1 MLQKAVFS
9 QTKKLVPRTGL
20 EPVSL
25 AAADFK
31 SAVYTIP
38 PPGPTEGSPLYFLAT
53 WQYEKL
59 A

>member
-1 MLQKAVFS
+1 MR
-9 QTKKLVPRTGL
+9 VPGTGL

-38 PPGPTEGSPLYFLAT
+38 PPGQNRKGE
-53 WQYEKL
+53 E
-59 A
+59 